1 MFIEQ
6 TEMIDKVVRDID
18 VRDLVDYLQVNHN
31 NYIDRLLDYLQ
42 QEELVEHTQQSKA
55 DIVNGQLVFEQ
66 KDTEILLWSFNYL

>member
-31 NYIDRLLDYLQ
+31 SYIDRLLDYLQ

-66 KDTEILLWSFNYL
+66 KDTEILL

>member
-31 NYIDRLLDYLQ
+31 NYIDRLLDCLQ

-66 KDTEILLWSFNYL
+66 KDTEILL

>member
-66 KDTEILLWSFNYL
+66 KDTEILL